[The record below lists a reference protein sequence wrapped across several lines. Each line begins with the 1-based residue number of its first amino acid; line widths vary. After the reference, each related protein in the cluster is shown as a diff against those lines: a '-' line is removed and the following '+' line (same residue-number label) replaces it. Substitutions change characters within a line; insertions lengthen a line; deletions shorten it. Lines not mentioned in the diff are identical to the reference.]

1 MSRSKPKLR
10 AGTGRDPWECGCRPA
25 RRRELGDKARS
36 CQAGVPCPPAGDH
49 DRDYARGEGH
59 PPGHVQRT
67 AAAVT
72 DAELATYVARSAQG
86 SRGAPHSGSL
96 WGLRRNRGL
105 HAESQRRFYGYLFST
120 DSNCRSLLT
129 APSRTRT
136 LLPEG
141 NNKAFSIQQRQRRQK
156 AAILGPGTL
165 RAEARMCSR

>member
-1 MSRSKPKLR
+1 MNKAASLQLHFWELKFYFICLLFPHNCFKTDKPFLSRSKPKLR
-10 AGTGRDPWECGCRPA
+10 AGAGRDPWECGCRPA

-72 DAELATYVARSAQG
+72 DAELATYIARSAQG

-129 APSRTRT
+129 AP
-136 LLPEG
+136 
-141 NNKAFSIQQRQRRQK
+141 
-156 AAILGPGTL
+156 
-165 RAEARMCSR
+165 